1 MFIRIFKYLVL
12 ILAPIML
19 FVVLVRSFNGLEFK
33 GISNLIDYIET
44 FPIDDLET
52 LRNIVSTVGSVGF
65 KSADWSGG
73 FVSDVLEG
81 VKALTQYI
89 AWFFN
94 SLYSLFNFVLGILL
108 WALNFPN
115 WLLLK

>member
-1 MFIRIFKYLVL
+1 MFARIFKYLVL
-12 ILAPIML
+12 VVAPIML
-19 FVVLVRSFNGLEFK
+19 FVVLVRSFNGLEFR
-33 GISNLIDYIET
+33 GISNLIDYLDT

-52 LRNIVSTVGSVGF
+52 LRKIVSTVGSVGF

-73 FVSDVLEG
+73 IVSDVLEG

-94 SLYSLFNFVLGILL
+94 SLYSLFDFILGILL

>member
-1 MFIRIFKYLVL
+1 MFIRIFKYLIFV
-12 ILAPIML
+12 LAPIML

-33 GISNLIDYIET
+33 GISNFIDYFET
-44 FPIDDLET
+44 FPVDDLDT
-52 LRNIVSTVGSVGF
+52 LRKIVSTVGSVGF
-65 KSADWSGG
+65 RSADWSGG

-94 SLYSLFNFVLGILL
+94 TFYSLFSYVLGILL